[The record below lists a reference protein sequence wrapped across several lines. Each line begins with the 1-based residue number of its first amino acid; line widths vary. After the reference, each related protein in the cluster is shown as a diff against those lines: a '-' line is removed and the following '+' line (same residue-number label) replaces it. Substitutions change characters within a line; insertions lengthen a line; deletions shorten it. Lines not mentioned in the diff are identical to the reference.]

1 MTRMQTVA
9 LGLSVLLLAASG
21 AVRAQSEPKIGYINL
36 NAILQNAPQIPAI
49 NQQLRSEFADRDAE
63 FQSLQE
69 DYNERVQTYE
79 RDREVMSASER
90 TTLEREL
97 TQMQR
102 DMERRA
108 AELQEDLQIRQNEL
122 LSQLQVEIV
131 QQVQEYAESNDFD
144 LVVTE
149 AVYASTAVN
158 ITAAVYEAITGQ
170 TAPPATDTTDTTSE

>member
-1 MTRMQTVA
+1 MLRVA
-9 LGLSVLLLAASG
+9 LGVGVLLLAANG
-21 AVRAQSEPKIGYINL
+21 AAQAQSTPKIGFVNL

-49 NQQLRSEFADRDAE
+49 NQQLRSEFAARDTE

-79 RDREVMSASER
+79 RDRDVMSASER
-90 TTLEREL
+90 STLEREL

-108 AELQEDLQIRQNEL
+108 TELQEDLQIRQNEL
-122 LSQLQVEIV
+122 LNELQVEIV
-131 QQVQEYAESNDFD
+131 QQVQEYAESNGFD

-149 AVYASTAVN
+149 AVYASTAIN

-170 TAPPATDTTDTTSE
+170 APPAPAPAAGSTDSTSE